1 MVEKSPT
8 VEEQEFMLGENG
20 FLRYFNK
27 INVVLKKYM
36 DMREEYYQ
44 LVSLWIMGSYLHKQ
58 FSAYPYLFFN
68 AMRGSGK
75 TRVLKIIANL
85 SKNGSVAGS
94 MTEAVLFRTAYQRT
108 LCIDEIEGINA
119 KGNEN
124 LRLILNSAYKKG
136 AIIERMDLQKKIK
149 EGEERKPDVFKV
161 YCPIAL
167 ANITGMGNVLS
178 DRCISIIL
186 EKSSRKEI
194 TRLIEDFENEI
205 EFQAIKGGLIGITE
219 KIGDELN
226 YFGDVTT
233 KWNEYVQRDVNYIID
248 SRYENLFQSINET
261 NIEGRDL
268 ELFFPLFIVA
278 DMCGESILKGIIG
291 LSKIMVEE
299 RHQQDREENI
309 DIQIYE
315 FIANR
320 PNNEFVAV
328 ADLVKSFR
336 EGKEIEENQDN
347 WLNSRF
353 FGRALR
359 RLNLVIAQRN
369 TNKRQVRLDIKKAKE
384 KTKLFIKPEV
394 ISNSELDEVFN
405 E

>member
-1 MVEKSPT
+1 
-8 VEEQEFMLGENG
+8 
-20 FLRYFNK
+20 
-27 INVVLKKYM
+27 
-36 DMREEYYQ
+36 
-44 LVSLWIMGSYLHKQ
+44 
-58 FSAYPYLFFN
+58 
-68 AMRGSGK
+68 
-75 TRVLKIIANL
+75 
-85 SKNGSVAGS
+85 
-94 MTEAVLFRTAYQRT
+94 
-108 LCIDEIEGINA
+108 
-119 KGNEN
+119 
-124 LRLILNSAYKKG
+124 
-136 AIIERMDLQKKIK
+136 
-149 EGEERKPDVFKV
+149 
-161 YCPIAL
+161 
-167 ANITGMGNVLS
+167 
-178 DRCISIIL
+178 
-186 EKSSRKEI
+186 
-194 TRLIEDFENEI
+194 
-205 EFQAIKGGLIGITE
+205 
-219 KIGDELN
+219 
-226 YFGDVTT
+226 
-233 KWNEYVQRDVNYIID
+233 
-248 SRYENLFQSINET
+248 
-261 NIEGRDL
+261 
-268 ELFFPLFIVA
+268 
-278 DMCGESILKGIIG
+278 MCGESILKGIIG